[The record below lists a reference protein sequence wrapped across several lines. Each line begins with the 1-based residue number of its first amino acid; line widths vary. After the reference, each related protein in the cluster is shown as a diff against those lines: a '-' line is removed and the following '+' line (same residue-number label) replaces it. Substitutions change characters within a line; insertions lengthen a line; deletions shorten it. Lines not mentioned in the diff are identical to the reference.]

1 MSPLARRRIRSR
13 ALSRKAQ
20 CMNILAKPLGAILSF
35 IFDFIPDVGWA
46 IIVLT
51 IAVSVI
57 LFPLTLKQTRAT
69 RAFSLM
75 QPEMK
80 RIQTEHKED
89 PAMLQAEMGRLQKE
103 HGASPAG
110 CIGPMLVQMPIWFGL
125 FRLLRSFADI
135 KLGLP
140 QDFVDPGSAL
150 FSAIESGN
158 TLFLGMDLTS
168 TPNEA
173 FTAGSVSTVLPYVA
187 FIVVMVAA
195 QYFQQVY
202 SQAGQPGPDNPQ
214 VQMTQNITKFLPVFF
229 GAIAWNFTSGLIVY
243 WATSNLFRLGQQVA
257 IVRID
262 GRPPHGAAE
271 PVDKDDITKPPN
283 VTKPQGSAKK
293 QQRRRRK

>member
-1 MSPLARRRIRSR
+1 
-13 ALSRKAQ
+13 
-20 CMNILAKPLGAILSF
+20 MNFLAKPLGSILSY
-35 IFDFIPDVGWA
+35 IFNYIPDVGWS

-51 IAVSVI
+51 VGVSVL

-89 PAMLQAEMGRLQKE
+89 PAVLQAEMGRLQKE

-110 CIGPMLVQMPIWFGL
+110 CIGPMIVQMPIWFGL
-125 FRLLRSFADI
+125 FRLLQSFVEI
-135 KLGLP
+135 KNKKPNVVPKNLFL
-140 QDFVDPGSAL
+140 DVDSSLYA
-150 FSAIESGN
+150 AIENGN
-158 TLFLGMDLTS
+158 TLFSGMDLTL
-168 TPNEA
+168 TPSEA
-173 FTAGSVSTVLPYVA
+173 FSVGSVLTVLPYVL
-187 FIVVMVAA
+187 FIIAMVAT

-202 SQAGQPGPDNPQ
+202 AQVGQPSSENAQ

-243 WATSNLFRLGQQVA
+243 WATSNLFRLGQQIA

-262 GRPPHGAAE
+262 GRPPQAGDQQVEQNEKEKPAAS
-271 PVDKDDITKPPN
+271 KS
-283 VTKPQGSAKK
+283 QGSAKK
-293 QQRRRRK
+293 RQRRRRK

>member
-1 MSPLARRRIRSR
+1 
-13 ALSRKAQ
+13 
-20 CMNILAKPLGAILSF
+20 MNILAKPLGAILSF
-35 IFDFIPDVGWA
+35 IFDYIPDVGWS
-46 IIVLT
+46 IIALT
-51 IAVSVI
+51 IAVSLL

-80 RIQTEHKED
+80 RIQAEHKDD
-89 PAMLQAEMGRLQKE
+89 PKTLQAEMGRLQKE

-125 FRLLRSFADI
+125 FRLLRSFVEI
-135 KLGLP
+135 RQGLDQEFLNP
-140 QDFVDPGSAL
+140 DSAL
-150 FSAIESGN
+150 FAAIENGN
-158 TLFLGMDLTS
+158 TLFLGMDLTF

-173 FTAGSVSTVLPYVA
+173 FTGGGISAVLPYAA
-187 FIVVMVAA
+187 FIVIMVAA

-202 SQAGQPGPDNPQ
+202 SQAGQSDPDNPQ
-214 VQMTQNITKFLPVFF
+214 VKMTQNITKFLPVFF

-243 WATSNLFRLGQQVA
+243 WATSNMFRLGQQIA

-262 GRPPHGAAE
+262 GRPPQVSAEVEQDDQTTPPTAA
-271 PVDKDDITKPPN
+271 
-283 VTKPQGSAKK
+283 KPQGSAKK

>member
-1 MSPLARRRIRSR
+1 
-13 ALSRKAQ
+13 
-20 CMNILAKPLGAILSF
+20 MNFLAKPLGSILSY
-35 IFDFIPDVGWA
+35 IFNYIPDVGWS

-51 IAVSVI
+51 VGVSVL

-89 PAMLQAEMGRLQKE
+89 PAVLQAEMGRLQKE

-110 CIGPMLVQMPIWFGL
+110 CIGPMIVQMPIWFGL
-125 FRLLRSFADI
+125 FRLLQSFVEI
-135 KLGLP
+135 KNKKPNVVPKNLFL
-140 QDFVDPGSAL
+140 DVDSSLYA
-150 FSAIESGN
+150 AIENGN
-158 TLFLGMDLTS
+158 TLFSGMDLTL
-168 TPNEA
+168 TPSEA
-173 FTAGSVSTVLPYVA
+173 FSVGSVLTVLPYVL
-187 FIVVMVAA
+187 FIIAMVAT

-202 SQAGQPGPDNPQ
+202 AQVGQPSSENAQ

-243 WATSNLFRLGQQVA
+243 WATSNLFRLGQQIA

-262 GRPPHGAAE
+262 GRPPQAGDQQVEQNEKEKPAA
-271 PVDKDDITKPPN
+271 PKS
-283 VTKPQGSAKK
+283 QGSAKK
-293 QQRRRRK
+293 RQRRRRK